1 MSLDP
6 SKHGF
11 KIEEVGSEAEL
22 ANKSIDVR
30 VPEFQDDF
38 DLDKYKT
45 NPHDRDSVEDAI
57 RKDRLD
63 TNREDRLGIIRR
75 PDMLNTIWSRNFLIS
90 DRSETVAERA
100 WPFA

>member
-38 DLDKYKT
+38 DLDKYKK
-45 NPHDRDSVEDAI
+45 NPHDRDSVICRTLQDGPPGCELV
-57 RKDRLD
+57 R
-63 TNREDRLGIIRR
+63 
-75 PDMLNTIWSRNFLIS
+75 
-90 DRSETVAERA
+90 
-100 WPFA
+100 

>member
-38 DLDKYKT
+38 DLDKYKK
-45 NPHDRDSVEDAI
+45 NPHDMKEAHNNRAVFLALDYRCGTIYIYSRSHGQPETDSVTTWGVE
-57 RKDRLD
+57 
-63 TNREDRLGIIRR
+63 
-75 PDMLNTIWSRNFLIS
+75 
-90 DRSETVAERA
+90 
-100 WPFA
+100 